1 MADLLQPGD
10 KAPDF
15 DLPGPDGDIRLADLK
30 GKTVVLYFYPEG
42 RHARLHQRGQ
52 GLHRSRRR
60 LPQGGRRGV
69 GVSKDTVAKHAKFRD
84 KYGLDVALG
93 SAADNDTVERYG
105 AWVSKRLY
113 GRELH
118 GHRPVDLCDRR
129 ARRHPPGL
137 AKGKGARSRSG
148 GSRRRA
154 RPGSRRLGS
163 PVGEIEVIPPTRVN
177 RARVRQFAQPYSLC
191 KTSPLIPTA

>member
-15 DLPGPDGDIRLADLK
+15 DLPGPDGDIRLADMK
-30 GKTVVLYFYPEG
+30 GKTVVLYFYPKDDTPGCTNEAKG
-42 RHARLHQRGQ
+42 FTEAAADFRKAGAVV
-52 GLHRSRRR
+52 
-60 LPQGGRRGV
+60 V

-113 GRELH
+113 GRDYMGIDRSTYVIDGQGVIRRVWRKVRVP
-118 GHRPVDLCDRR
+118 GHVQEVLAAVRDLE
-129 ARRHPPGL
+129 A
-137 AKGKGARSRSG
+137 AA
-148 GSRRRA
+148 
-154 RPGSRRLGS
+154 
-163 PVGEIEVIPPTRVN
+163 
-177 RARVRQFAQPYSLC
+177 
-191 KTSPLIPTA
+191 